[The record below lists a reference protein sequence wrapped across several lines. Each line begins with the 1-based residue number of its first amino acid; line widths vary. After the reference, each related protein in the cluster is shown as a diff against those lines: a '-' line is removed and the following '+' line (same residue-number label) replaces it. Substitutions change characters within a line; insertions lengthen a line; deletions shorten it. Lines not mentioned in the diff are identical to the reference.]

1 MWSFSTFVPV
11 VLVVASVAS
20 ASSVVS
26 MPLKRLTG
34 TGSHLNG
41 GRTRAAF
48 LKSYASGDRLTIPSS
63 NLEYVQY
70 TTSVGVGT
78 PPTYY
83 NLVVD
88 TGSAV
93 TFVGTGKKYART
105 SSSVSI
111 GQKINVTYG
120 TGYFKGDEYNDTV
133 TLAPQLVITQ
143 QSIGDAL
150 EYADFPDVD
159 GIIGFGPVD
168 LTRRSL
174 PAHPD
179 AMVPTVMDNAIDQ
192 NLLKNKI
199 LGVSFAP
206 ATSLNDTNGSLTYGG
221 VDDALYTGEILY
233 TPVTETYPAAGY
245 WGVNVSGVMY
255 GSHSVISQST
265 AGIVDTGTSLI
276 LIADDLFAVYMA
288 AIPGAYIDDNKT
300 GLIVIP
306 ASSVAGMQLL
316 KFKFGE
322 AGFGMDASSQLI
334 PQDQNSEWG
343 GETGVQYGVV
353 GNLGSNS
360 GEGLDFILGQKFMES
375 FYAVFDADE
384 NRVGFG

>member
-1 MWSFSTFVPV
+1 
-11 VLVVASVAS
+11 
-20 ASSVVS
+20 

-34 TGSHLNG
+34 TGSHLDA
-41 GRTRAAF
+41 GRARAAF
-48 LKSYASGDRLTIPSS
+48 LKSRASGDRLSVSSS
-63 NLEYVQY
+63 NLGYVQY

-93 TFVGTGKKYART
+93 TFVGTGKKYVRT
-105 SSSVSI
+105 SSSVST

-150 EYADFPDVD
+150 EYADFLDVD

-168 LTRRSL
+168 LTQRSL
-174 PAHPD
+174 PAYPYF
-179 AMVPTVMDNAIDQ
+179 MVPTVMDNAINQ
-192 NLLKNKI
+192 NLLKTKI

-206 ATSLNDTNGSLTYGG
+206 ATSFNDTNGSLTYGG
-221 VDDALYTGEILY
+221 VDDTLYTGEILY
-233 TPVTETYPAAGY
+233 MPVTETYPAAGY
-245 WGVNVSGVMY
+245 WGVNVSDVIY
-255 GSHSVISQST
+255 GSHSVIPQST
-265 AGIVDTGTSLI
+265 AGVVDTGTTLI
-276 LIADDLFAVYMA
+276 LIADDFFAVYMA
-288 AIPGAYIDDNKT
+288 AIPGAYIDDNT

-306 ASSVAGMQLL
+306 ASSVAGMQPL
-316 KFKFGE
+316 KFKFGKTVLSI
-322 AGFGMDASSQLI
+322 DASSQLI
-334 PQDQNSEWG
+334 PQDQNTEWG
-343 GETGVQYGVV
+343 GEKGVQYGVV
-353 GNLGSNS
+353 GNLGANS
-360 GEGLDFILGQKFMES
+360 GEGLDFTLGQKFMEI